1 MILAPKLS
9 LVIPAYNE
17 ATRLPRFLADVRP
30 YLDAEYPGDY
40 EVVVV
45 DDGSRDGTSWE
56 LGAIADSW
64 DELRLMR
71 HSVNQG
77 KGAAVR
83 TGVLA
88 AVGRTILFA
97 DADGAT
103 PITEEWR
110 LSAAL
115 ARGADV
121 AIGSRAVSG
130 PGVHRERTRKRAAA
144 GNVFAWIARQVLGL
158 AIRDTQ
164 CGFKMFERDAAR
176 ELFTLTRETGY
187 LFDLEVLAVAHRMG
201 LRVDEVAV
209 SWADQPGSKVS
220 LARDGW
226 KMARGLWTVRANVAG
241 LKIAE
246 RTALRRAA

>member
-1 MILAPKLS
+1 MAPKLS

-17 ATRLPRFLADVRP
+17 SARLPRFLADVRP

-45 DDGSRDGTSWE
+45 DDGSRDGTGWE
-56 LGAIADSW
+56 LGAIADRW
-64 DELRLMR
+64 GELRVLR
-71 HSVNQG
+71 HPVNRG

-88 AVGRTILFA
+88 AEGRTVLFA

-103 PITEEWR
+103 PISEEWR
-110 LSAAL
+110 LAAAL

-121 AIGSRAVSG
+121 AVGSRAVAG
-130 PGVHRERTRKRAAA
+130 PGVYRERTRKRAAA
-144 GNVFAWIARQVLGL
+144 GTAFAWIARQVLGL
-158 AIRDTQ
+158 SVRDTQ
-164 CGFKMFERDAAR
+164 CGFKMFDRSAAR
-176 ELFTLTRETGY
+176 DLFTLTRETGY
-187 LFDLEVLAVAHRMG
+187 LFDLEVLAVARRLG

-241 LKIAE
+241 LALPA
-246 RTALRRAA
+246 RTAARRAA

>member
-1 MILAPKLS
+1 MPPKLS
-9 LVIPAYNE
+9 LVIPAFNE
-17 ATRLPRFLADVRP
+17 VARLPRFLADVRP
-30 YLDAEYPGDY
+30 YFDAEYPAAY

-45 DDGSRDGTSWE
+45 DDGSRDGT
-56 LGAIADSW
+56 ADVVSDLAEGW
-64 DELRLMR
+64 GELRVLR
-71 HSVNQG
+71 HPANRG

-88 AVGRTILFA
+88 AAGHKILFA

-103 PITEEWR
+103 PIGEEWR

-121 AIGSRAVSG
+121 AVGSRAVAA
-130 PGVHRERTRKRAAA
+130 PGVHRERTRKRAVA
-144 GNVFAWIARQVLGL
+144 GNVFAWVARRSLGL
-158 AIRDTQ
+158 AVRDTQ
-164 CGFKMFERDAAR
+164 CGFKMFARDAAR
-176 ELFTLTRETGY
+176 ELFSLTRETGY
-187 LFDLEVLAVAHRMG
+187 LFDLEILAVARRLG

-226 KMARGLWTVRANVAG
+226 KMARGLLSLRANVAG
-241 LKIAE
+241 LPIPATAT
-246 RTALRRAA
+246 RTRAAA